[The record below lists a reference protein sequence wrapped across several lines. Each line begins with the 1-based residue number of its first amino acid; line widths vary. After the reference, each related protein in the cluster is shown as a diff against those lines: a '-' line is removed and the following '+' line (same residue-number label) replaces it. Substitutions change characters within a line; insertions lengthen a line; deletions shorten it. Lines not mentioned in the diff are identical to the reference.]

1 MADPGQEPGITA
13 GTGPAR
19 ILSRDAFF
27 HLLDLEVKRSRRYQN
42 FFCVLVLKLA
52 ELHPHGNSRELG
64 SCIQRLAQLLREE
77 MRDSDILGALEET
90 RLAVLLPYADLL
102 AGEDTRSRFE
112 NSLRYYDFSRDG
124 YYVEIEQLCFPRD
137 GTDTPDLIEKM
148 VGTNSNKHRQER
160 I

>member
-1 MADPGQEPGITA
+1 
-13 GTGPAR
+13 
-19 ILSRDAFF
+19 
-27 HLLDLEVKRSRRYQN
+27 
-42 FFCVLVLKLA
+42 
-52 ELHPHGNSRELG
+52 
-64 SCIQRLAQLLREE
+64 

-112 NSLRYYDFSRDG
+112 NSLRYYDFSRGG

-148 VGTNSNKHRQER
+148 VGTNSNTHR
-160 I
+160 

>member
-1 MADPGQEPGITA
+1 MAYPGQESVITV

-19 ILSRDAFF
+19 ILSRDAFL

-42 FFCVLVLKLA
+42 FFCILVLKLA
-52 ELHPHGNSRELG
+52 EFSPHENSRELQA
-64 SCIQRLAQLLREE
+64 CIQRLAQLLGEE
-77 MRDSDILGALEET
+77 MRDSDILGVLEET
-90 RLAVLLPYADLL
+90 RLAILLPYADLL

-137 GTDTPDLIEKM
+137 GTDAADLIEKM
-148 VGTNSNKHRQER
+148 IGTKSNTHR
-160 I
+160 